1 MAERL
6 NQTKSGETRERW
18 ARWAD
23 GVYRAPNGTWFFIH
37 GGVLFLPTDRIHPV
51 RLLTW
56 PKPWQVVVMGDTTMI
71 FLRAGDVIEEWPQL
85 AERVKRI
92 AANCG
97 CSL

>member
-1 MAERL
+1 MAAKL
-6 NQTKSGETRERW
+6 NVTQEN
-18 ARWAD
+18 RWAD
-23 GVYRAPNGTWFFIH
+23 GVYRAPNGSYFFIH
-37 GGVLFLPTDRIHPV
+37 GGVLFLPTTRIDPV

-56 PKPWQVVVMGDTTMI
+56 PKPWQVVVMGDRTMI

-85 AERVKRI
+85 AERVRHI